1 MKSEYRELHIW
12 GDLQEAVTILQ
23 NYNKKGRKVFI
34 DFNGHKL
41 YSDTVTMDGAF
52 LEVTGKTKKEHD
64 DYLEEKHREY
74 ERAEAGHKA
83 KIPTLIPMYVEKG
96 HKLLKEKYWELWEQC
111 VPIRLN
117 DLYHGWELD
126 CCLDIIKVLQEEN
139 DFEKAKELFSNQGHS
154 GMSAGLTASMIGSF
168 CGNGK
173 DFAKFMGFNVK

>member
-12 GDLQEAVTILQ
+12 GNLEEAVTILQ
-23 NYNKKGRKVFI
+23 DYAAKGVKAFI

-64 DYLEEKHREY
+64 NYLEERHREY
-74 ERAEAGHKA
+74 QREKAEHKA

-96 HKLLKEKYWELWEQC
+96 HKLLNEKYWELWEQC
-111 VPIRLN
+111 VPIRLD

-126 CCLDIIKVLQEEN
+126 CCLDIIKILQEEN
-139 DFEKAKELFSNQGHS
+139 DFDKAKELFNSQGHS
-154 GMSAGLTASMIGSF
+154 GMSAGLTASMISSF
-168 CGNGK
+168 CDNGK
-173 DFAKFMGFNVK
+173 DFVKVLGF